1 MCIDYTRPALAIEI
15 EKIDKSFANIKTK
28 GIRVRVLTE
37 IFTDNVSY
45 CKRLSALV
53 HELRHLDGIK
63 GSFYLSEAEYLA
75 PAIFHERGKAASQL
89 IYTNVKELVEHQQ
102 YVFDTLWDKSIPAQ
116 EKIKEI
122 EEGIKPQF
130 IETIRD
136 PFQLQKLALDI
147 GNSARDEVLLIYSTA
162 NALYRQ
168 EKLGAIKSLI
178 EAVKRLDLK
187 ARILTPKIELIEKT
201 IQNLKKQLEH
211 RNFEIRCIPES
222 LQTQVSVLIVDRK
235 SSLVVEI
242 KDDNKDSSY
251 EAMRLGTY
259 SNSRSTVSSFVTI
272 FETLWRQSEMYAEN
286 ELANMKDYL
295 NDVLN
300 EIASI
305 KKPVEEK

>member
-1 MCIDYTRPALAIEI
+1 
-15 EKIDKSFANIKTK
+15 
-28 GIRVRVLTE
+28 
-37 IFTDNVSY
+37 
-45 CKRLSALV
+45 
-53 HELRHLDGIK
+53 
-63 GSFYLSEAEYLA
+63 
-75 PAIFHERGKAASQL
+75 
-89 IYTNVKELVEHQQ
+89 
-102 YVFDTLWDKSIPAQ
+102 

-122 EEGIKPQF
+122 EEGIQPQF

-178 EAVKRLDLK
+178 EAVKRLNLK
-187 ARILTPKIELIEKT
+187 ARILTPKNELIEKT

-211 RNFEIRCIPES
+211 RNFEIRYIPES

-251 EAMRLGTY
+251 EAGTY
-259 SNSRSTVSSFVTI
+259 SNS
-272 FETLWRQSEMYAEN
+272 
-286 ELANMKDYL
+286 
-295 NDVLN
+295 
-300 EIASI
+300 
-305 KKPVEEK
+305 

>member
-37 IFTDNVSY
+37 ITTDNISY